1 MARAVYLMARWHF
14 KPPTWAVLGMVP
26 ALALLMSLGVW
37 QLHRG
42 QAKELMLAHY
52 AEAGA
57 QAAVAFNPKQVATM
71 QPLRVELIGNYD
83 DQRQLLLDNQSNH
96 QRPGYE
102 VWTPLRL
109 ADGTLLLVNRG
120 WIPQSGT
127 RAEPPSPAVPKG
139 EQHIVGYWR
148 GLSEPGMRLGQ
159 AACAKATR
167 FPQIVNYPKVDEL
180 QCTLGESLLNGELL
194 LDAAADG
201 GFVREWNFD
210 NGFPPTRHY
219 GYAAQW
225 FALALTLLAFFIKLN
240 LKRSHD

>member
-1 MARAVYLMARWHF
+1 MTRWNF
-14 KPPTWAVLGMVP
+14 KPPTWAVLAMVP
-26 ALALLMSLGVW
+26 ALALLLSLGTW

-42 QAKELMLAHY
+42 QDKAAMLTHY
-52 AEAGA
+52 AQAGE

-71 QPLRVELIGNYD
+71 EPLHVQLSGHYD
-83 DQRQLLLDNQSNH
+83 GQRQLLLDNQSNH

-127 RAEPPSPAVPKG
+127 RAEPPSPVAPQG
-139 EQHIVGYWR
+139 EQAITGYWR
-148 GLSEPGMRLGQ
+148 ALSEPGMRLGQ
-159 AACAKATR
+159 PTCARAAKY
-167 FPQIVNYPKVDEL
+167 PQIVNYPKVTEL
-180 QCTLGESLLNGELL
+180 QCIFGEPVLNGEIL
-194 LDAAADG
+194 LDAKADG

-210 NGFPPTRHY
+210 NGFPPSRHY

-225 FALALTLLAFFIKLN
+225 YALALTLFAFFIKLN

>member
-1 MARAVYLMARWHF
+1 MTRWSF
-14 KPPTWAVLGMVP
+14 RLPLWAVLGMVP
-26 ALALLMSLGVW
+26 GMALLISLGTW

-42 QAKELMLAHY
+42 QAREAMLAQY
-52 AEAGA
+52 A
-57 QAAVAFNPKQVATM
+57 QAGEQTAVAFNPKQLATM
-71 QPLRVELIGNYD
+71 TPLRVQLSGRYD

-102 VWTPLRL
+102 VWTPLRM

-127 RAEPPSPAVPKG
+127 RTEPPSPAAPQG
-139 EQHIVGYWR
+139 EQQISGYWR
-148 GLSEPGMRLGQ
+148 SLSEPGMRLGEP
-159 AACAKATR
+159 ACAKASKY
-167 FPQIVNYPKVDEL
+167 PQIAEV
-180 QCTLGESLLNGELL
+180 QCIFSEPVLNGEIL
-194 LDAAADG
+194 LDAKADG

-210 NGFPPTRHY
+210 NGFPPSRHY

-225 FALALTLLAFFIKLN
+225 YALALTLLAFFIKLN

>member
-1 MARAVYLMARWHF
+1 MARWHF
-14 KPPTWAVLGMVP
+14 KPPLWAVLGMVP
-26 ALALLMSLGVW
+26 GLVLLLSLGTW

-42 QAKELMLAHY
+42 QAKQAMLDHY
-52 AEAGA
+52 AAAGT
-57 QAAVAFNPKQVATM
+57 QAAVAFNPKQLATL
-71 QPLRVELIGNYD
+71 QPLRVELSGRYD

-109 ADGTLLLVNRG
+109 ADGALLIVNRG

-127 RAEPPSPAVPKG
+127 RAQPPSPAAPQG
-139 EQHIVGYWR
+139 EQKISGYWR
-148 GLSEPGMRLGQ
+148 ALAEPGMRLGQ
-159 AACAKATR
+159 PACEKATR
-167 FPQIVNYPKVDEL
+167 FPQIVNYPKAAEL
-180 QCTLGESLLNGELL
+180 QCTLGEPVLNGELL
-194 LDAAADG
+194 LDAKAGG

-225 FALALTLLAFFIKLN
+225 YALALTLLAFFIKLN